1 MLNQAYKT
9 LQSPLARGLYLLEL
23 EGYAIGER
31 DNHVEPEFLFEI
43 MELNEELDEIE
54 NSEDLFQMS
63 DKNQGKL
70 DHLLK
75 YSNKLTFTLV

>member
-23 EGYAIGER
+23 EGIVIEER
-31 DNHVEPEFLFEI
+31 DNHVEREFLFEI

-63 DKNQGKL
+63 SKNQLNL
-70 DHLLK
+70 DYLLR
-75 YSNKLTFTLV
+75 YSNN

>member
-23 EGYAIGER
+23 EGYVIEER
-31 DNHVEPEFLFEI
+31 DNHVEREFLFEI

-63 DKNQGKL
+63 SKNQLNLGY
-70 DHLLK
+70 LLR
-75 YSNKLTFTLV
+75 YSNKLTFTV